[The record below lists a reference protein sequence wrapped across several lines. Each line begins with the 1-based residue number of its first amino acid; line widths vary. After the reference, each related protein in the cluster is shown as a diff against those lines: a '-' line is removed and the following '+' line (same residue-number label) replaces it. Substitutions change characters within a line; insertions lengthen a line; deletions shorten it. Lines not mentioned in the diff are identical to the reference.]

1 MRFLLRF
8 ENHGKYSPKDRKA
21 LSAAAFGAVRNF
33 QADVGNLRVSS
44 RAVELDLLLV
54 NEDNLQNAIGA
65 LERTIGRLLTKRKL
79 DVIEPFLEKSDA
91 VRLGL
96 DLFNEERYWES
107 HEALESAWRLVTGE
121 EKEILHGLILLDAS
135 LVHLQK
141 DEPHVS
147 LSIMNRALAIFS
159 VMHGKYVG
167 IDLDEVYSTI
177 NRMVGAS
184 APQFFKIIAVRGN
197 R

>member
-1 MRFLLRF
+1 MRFLLRL

-21 LSAAAFGAVRNF
+21 LATAAFEAVRSF
-33 QADVGNLRVSS
+33 RADVGNLRVSS
-44 RAVELDLLLV
+44 RAVELDLLLA

-65 LERTIGRLLTKRKL
+65 LESTIGRLLTKRKL
-79 DVIEPFLEKSDA
+79 DVTEPSIENSDA

-107 HEALESAWRLVTGE
+107 HEALEYAWRLATGE
-121 EKEILHGLILLDAS
+121 EKEILHGLILLAAS
-135 LVHLQK
+135 LMHLQK

-147 LSIMNRALAIFS
+147 LSIMNRARAIFS

-177 NRMVGAS
+177 NRMVGES
-184 APQFFKIIAVRGN
+184 APQFFRIIAIRSN

>member
-1 MRFLLRF
+1 MRFLLRL
-8 ENHGKYSPKDRKA
+8 ENLGKYSPKDRKA
-21 LSAAAFGAVRNF
+21 LAAAAFEAVRSLQVNIG
-33 QADVGNLRVSS
+33 DLRVSS
-44 RAVELDLLLV
+44 RAVELDLLLA
-54 NEDNLQNAIGA
+54 NEDNLQNAVSA
-65 LERTIGRLLTKRKL
+65 LESEIGRLLTKRRL
-79 DVIEPFLEKSDA
+79 DVNEPLLEKSDA

-159 VMHGKYVG
+159 VMHGRYLGV
-167 IDLDEVYSTI
+167 DLDEVYSTI
-177 NRMVGAS
+177 NRMVEES
-184 APQFFKIIAVRGN
+184 APRFFKIIGFRD